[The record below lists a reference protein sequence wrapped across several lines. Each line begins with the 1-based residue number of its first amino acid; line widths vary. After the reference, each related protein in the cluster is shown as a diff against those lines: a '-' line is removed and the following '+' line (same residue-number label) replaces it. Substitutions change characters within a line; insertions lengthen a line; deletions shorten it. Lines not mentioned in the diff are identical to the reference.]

1 MSDFISS
8 IKITD
13 KDKKDAIAKILF
25 TVIHST
31 RIMSLNEVLQLLK
44 KQKEHFDDEVQDNQ
58 QIEQKLNQ
66 NEILAAYSL
75 AKELRISIMS
85 SSNRKLFEYL
95 ELDLFSVNEEN
106 LLKFINEVV
115 KDIELTNKR
124 NSNAKWSLQVGKIF
138 SRLEGKNPCNENEEN
153 EIIKQRSDNS
163 CKSDDKIIDLSKY
176 WEK

>member
-95 ELDLFSVNEEN
+95 ELDLFQN
-106 LLKFINEVV
+106 L
-115 KDIELTNKR
+115 
-124 NSNAKWSLQVGKIF
+124 
-138 SRLEGKNPCNENEEN
+138 
-153 EIIKQRSDNS
+153 
-163 CKSDDKIIDLSKY
+163 
-176 WEK
+176 